1 MKKLVLAVIAITACL
16 QAWPQKISEP
26 EFIGEAVI
34 IDLKTGQFRKLPKER
49 AIKRNANFMG
59 YQTVKL
65 VMKDEISP
73 LEISDKTDCA
83 IIIKAENNS
92 YDPMALFQIFRF
104 DENAEGKRVCEL
116 ASTSTGDY
124 YAEGNANNKK
134 YIDFD
139 AKKYGETS
147 YLLSFPI
154 SAGQYGVM
162 TGALNDDALIIATF
176 GVYDSAKREAAE
188 YEAAR
193 KLQIK
198 KEKEQKKAAR
208 HNNR

>member
-1 MKKLVLAVIAITACL
+1 MKKILLLIAAIAAFNPSYS
-16 QAWPQKISEP
+16 QAIPEP
-26 EFIGEAVI
+26 EFIGEAVLV
-34 IDLKTGQFRKLPKER
+34 DLETKQFRKLPKER
-49 AIKRNANFMG
+49 AVKRDANFMG
-59 YQTVKL
+59 YQTVRL

-92 YDPMALFQIFRF
+92 YDPMALFQIFKF
-104 DENAEGKRVCEL
+104 EENMDGKRVCEL
-116 ASTSTGDY
+116 ASASAGNY
-124 YAEGNANNKK
+124 YAEGNANNKM
-134 YIDFD
+134 YVDFD

-176 GVYDSAKREAAE
+176 GVFDSAKREAAE

-198 KEKEQKKAAR
+198 QEKEQKKAAR
-208 HNNR
+208 RNNR

>member
-1 MKKLVLAVIAITACL
+1 MKKLILVIILITVCL
-16 QAWPQKISEP
+16 QVGAQQISEP

-34 IDLKTGQFRKLPKER
+34 VDLKTKQFRKLPKER
-49 AIKRNANFMG
+49 AVKRNANFMG

-65 VMKDEISP
+65 TMKDEVSP

-92 YDPMALFQIFRF
+92 YDPMALFQVFRF
-104 DENAEGKRVCEL
+104 EKNVNGERVCEL
-116 ASTSTGDY
+116 ASASTGNY
-124 YAEGNANNKK
+124 YAEGTANNKK
-134 YIDFD
+134 YVDFN

-147 YLLSFPI
+147 YILSFPI

-176 GVYDSAKREAAE
+176 GVFDSAAREAAE
-188 YEAAR
+188 HEAAR

-208 HNNR
+208 RNNR